1 IHGTGKPSF
10 TVFKL
15 ADPPRLVVDLAG
27 ADITAVASPLEL
39 RQGGGVGV
47 TTAQFDEAGVP
58 VARVVIA
65 LAGDVRYDAVAAGN
79 DLIVQVGEPA
89 SAPAPR
95 STDRALAKAAPAPAA
110 PSPAAAP
117 ADPNLVSPSEAPID

>member
-39 RQGGGVGV
+39 RQGGVLGV
-47 TTAQFDEAGVP
+47 TTAQFDEAGVH

-65 LAGDVRYDAVAAGN
+65 LAGDVRYDAVASGN
-79 DLIVQVGEPA
+79 DLIVQVGEA
-89 SAPAPR
+89 ADAPAAR

-110 PSPAAAP
+110 PPPAAAP
-117 ADPNLVSPSEAPID
+117 AAPHLARDRK